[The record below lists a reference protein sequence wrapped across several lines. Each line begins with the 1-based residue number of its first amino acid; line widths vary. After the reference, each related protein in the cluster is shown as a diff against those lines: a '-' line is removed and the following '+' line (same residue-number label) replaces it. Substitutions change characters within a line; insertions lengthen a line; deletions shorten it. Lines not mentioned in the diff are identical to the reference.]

1 MTAALIDKALR
12 FGGETHT
19 LDDVL
24 AGISRG
30 DFQFWEGQRSVIV
43 TQIHDYPQKRLLCIF
58 LAAGVMEELRDML
71 PDVLDW
77 ARQAGC
83 SGAFL
88 NGRLGWM
95 RSFLARDGWKVQSV
109 TMAKELL
116 P

>member
-19 LDDVL
+19 REDVL
-24 AGISRG
+24 TGIEDGTFQLWAGQ
-30 DFQFWEGQRSVIV
+30 DSVIV

-58 LAAGVMEELRDML
+58 LAAGVMEELQDML

-83 SGAFL
+83 AGAFL

-95 RSFLARDGWKVQSV
+95 RSFLKDEGWQVQSV
-109 TMAKELL
+109 TMAKELV
-116 P
+116 